1 MFEGPQHLLDGPA
14 LDPPPG
20 IVAHFSRTSP
30 DQKWFYICAPLFT
43 VIPGIFMILRFYTKL
58 RIVRKLDLAD
68 CESDLKH
75 GLLMKLSDTK

>member
-1 MFEGPQHLLDGPA
+1 
-14 LDPPPG
+14 
-20 IVAHFSRTSP
+20 
-30 DQKWFYICAPLFT
+30 
-43 VIPGIFMILRFYTKL
+43 MILRFYTKL